1 MSGLD
6 DQSVSDEFSLN
17 LLGQFAVYRG
27 DQPVDLPPACQR
39 LIALLAIKRRPVH
52 RLWVC
57 AMLWPHAQTR
67 RAIASLRSTMWRLR
81 PVGADP
87 LLEIDPQYIALAAGV
102 EVDWH
107 DAVDKID
114 QLLNHDEPVEPQF
127 VAELLPLLRAGELL
141 DGWAEPWA
149 TSERQR
155 YRAMRKAAR
164 DTLGRGAEKQVA
176 NYACGSMR
184 SLHTLH
190 SVRKTNN
197 DSREP

>member
-1 MSGLD
+1 
-6 DQSVSDEFSLN
+6 VSEEFSLS
-17 LLGQFAVYRG
+17 LLGQFAVHRG
-27 DQPVDLPPACQR
+27 DQPVELPPACQR
-39 LIALLAIKRRPVH
+39 LIALVALKRRPVH

-67 RAIASLRSTMWRLR
+67 RAVANLRSTMWRLR

-87 LLEIDPQYIALAAGV
+87 LLEIDPQYIVLAPGV
-102 EVDWH
+102 SVDWH
-107 DAVDKID
+107 DAVDQIG
-114 QLLNHDEPVEPQF
+114 QLLDDGEPVGVVDPQF
-127 VAELLPLLRAGELL
+127 VTELFPLLRAGELL

-149 TSERQR
+149 ASERQR

-164 DTLGRGAEKQVA
+164 DALGGGPEKQVA

-184 SLHTLH
+184 SLHTFH
-190 SVRKTNN
+190 TIRKTKN

>member
-1 MSGLD
+1 MSE
-6 DQSVSDEFSLN
+6 EFSLK

-39 LIALLAIKRRPVH
+39 LVALVALKRRPVH

-81 PVGADP
+81 PAGADP
-87 LLEIDPQYIALAAGV
+87 LLEVDPQYLALASGV
-102 EVDWH
+102 SVDWF
-107 DAVDKID
+107 DAADQIE
-114 QLLNHDEPVEPQF
+114 QLLEHDGPVDPQF
-127 VAELLPLLRAGELL
+127 VSGLLPLLRAGELL
-141 DGWAEPWA
+141 DGWSEPWA
-149 TSERQR
+149 TAERQR
-155 YRAMRKAAR
+155 YRAMRKQAR
-164 DTLGRGAEKQVA
+164 DTLGRGSEKQVST
-176 NYACGSMR
+176 YACGSMR

-190 SVRKTNN
+190 SVRKTKD

>member
-1 MSGLD
+1 
-6 DQSVSDEFSLN
+6 VSEEFSLK

-39 LIALLAIKRRPVH
+39 LIALVALKRRPVH

-81 PVGADP
+81 PAGADP
-87 LLEIDPQYIALAAGV
+87 LLEVDPQYIALASGV
-102 EVDWH
+102 SVDWF
-107 DAVDKID
+107 DAADQIE
-114 QLLNHDEPVEPQF
+114 QLLEHDGPVDPQF
-127 VAELLPLLRAGELL
+127 VSDLLPLLRAGELL
-141 DGWAEPWA
+141 DGWSEPWA
-149 TSERQR
+149 TAERQR
-155 YRAMRKAAR
+155 YRAMRKEAR
-164 DTLGRGAEKQVA
+164 DTLGRGSEKQVST
-176 NYACGSMR
+176 YACGSMR

-190 SVRKTNN
+190 SVRKTKD

>member
-1 MSGLD
+1 
-6 DQSVSDEFSLN
+6 VPEEFSLN
-17 LLGQFAVYRG
+17 LLGQFAVHQG
-27 DQPVDLPPACQR
+27 DRPVELPPACQR
-39 LIALLAIKRRPVH
+39 LIALVALKRRPVH

-67 RAIASLRSTMWRLR
+67 RAVASLRSTMWRLR

-87 LLEIDPQYIALAAGV
+87 LLEVDPQYIELAPSV
-102 EVDWH
+102 SVDWH
-107 DAVDKID
+107 HAVDQIEH
-114 QLLNHDEPVEPQF
+114 LLDDGEPARVVDPQF
-127 VAELLPLLRAGELL
+127 VTELLPLLRAGELL

-164 DTLGRGAEKQVA
+164 DELSRGPEKQVA
-176 NYACGSMR
+176 NSSCGSMR
-184 SLHTLH
+184 SIHTLH
-190 SVRKTNN
+190 SVRKTRN